1 MFDVTRYGLVPREVL
16 MPFIG
21 FVVGALI
28 CSLPYLFYSA
38 EFPPPAITAIALAL
52 ASAGLAI
59 IRPSAKWPSGI
70 AVGAGIVVPLATV
83 IGIDLVRDPTSHN
96 LWPIAFVMGLGLT
109 MPATLLGAWVG
120 GYLGRAA
127 AIPRPAGAAVA
138 AMGVLLAAAHVPLV
152 FAERAAGERDA
163 QQKLRTLMTA
173 QERFRASDRSRYTCD
188 LEKLGEGFDTPI
200 RRHRLGRPVKGIYEV
215 GTWARAGGY
224 EFMLLC
230 EQRNRGERFL
240 LTAYPVPGAL
250 GRWAYCWETNGVI
263 RPVDRGRYNVTG
275 CGTDP

>member
-1 MFDVTRYGLVPREVL
+1 

-38 EFPPPAITAIALAL
+38 QFPPPAITAIALAL
-52 ASAGLAI
+52 AGAGLAI
-59 IRPSAKWPSGI
+59 VRPSAKWPSGI
-70 AVGAGIVVPLATV
+70 AVGAGIVLPLATV

-109 MPATLLGAWVG
+109 MPGALLGAWVG
-120 GYLGRAA
+120 GYLGRVA
-127 AIPRPAGAAVA
+127 AIPHPAGTAVA
-138 AMGVLLAAAHVPLV
+138 AMGVLLAAAHVPFV
-152 FAERAAGERDA
+152 FAERAAGELDA
-163 QQKLRTLMTA
+163 QQKLRALMAA
-173 QERFRASDRSRYTCD
+173 QERFRASDRSAYTCD
-188 LEKLGEGFDTPI
+188 LEKLAEAFETPV

-230 EQRNRGERFL
+230 ERRNRGDRFL
-240 LTAYPVPGAL
+240 LTAAPLPWTL
-250 GRWAYCWETNGVI
+250 GRWAYCMETDGVV
-263 RPVDRGRYNVTG
+263 RQVERGQYNETG
-275 CGTDP
+275 CATGP

>member
-1 MFDVTRYGLVPREVL
+1 

-21 FVVGALI
+21 FVLGTLI

-38 EFPPPAITAIALAL
+38 EFPPAAITAIALAL

-59 IRPSAKWPSGI
+59 VRPSAKWPSGL
-70 AVGAGIVVPLATV
+70 AVGAAIIVPLATV

-109 MPATLLGAWVG
+109 MPAALLGAWVG
-120 GYLGRAA
+120 GYLGRVA

-138 AMGVLLAAAHVPLV
+138 AMGVILAAAHLPIV
-152 FAERAAGERDA
+152 FAERAAGELAA
-163 QQKLRTLMTA
+163 QQKLHALVTA
-173 QERFRASDRSRYTCD
+173 QDRFRASGRNRYTCD
-188 LEKLGEGFDTPI
+188 LKKLPEAFDTPV
-200 RRHRLGRPVKGIYEV
+200 RGHRVSRPVKGIYEI

-230 EQRNRGERFL
+230 EHRNRGERFL
-240 LTAYPVPGAL
+240 LTAVPVPGAL
-250 GRWAYCWETNGVI
+250 ERYAYCWESNGAI
-263 RPVDRGRYNVTG
+263 RPVDRGRYKANG
-275 CGTDP
+275 CDTD